1 MSSLASAMAIF
12 APSVDDYIVTIAT
25 RDGRVRNRRVSPGSI
40 SEAKALHCAMLA
52 EKVHAVDIADA
63 SIRRIGSSPALET
76 VSRDDPFMALCERL
90 KLK

>member
-12 APSVDDYIVTIAT
+12 APSGDDYIVTIAT

-52 EKVHAVDIADA
+52 EKVHAEDIADA
-63 SIRRIGSSPALET
+63 SIRRIGSSPVLET
-76 VSRDDPFMALCERL
+76 VSRDDPFRALCERL
-90 KLK
+90 KIQ

>member
-1 MSSLASAMAIF
+1 MSSLGSAMAIF
-12 APSVDDYIVTIAT
+12 APTGDDWIVTIAT

-52 EKVHAVDIADA
+52 EKVHAADIADA